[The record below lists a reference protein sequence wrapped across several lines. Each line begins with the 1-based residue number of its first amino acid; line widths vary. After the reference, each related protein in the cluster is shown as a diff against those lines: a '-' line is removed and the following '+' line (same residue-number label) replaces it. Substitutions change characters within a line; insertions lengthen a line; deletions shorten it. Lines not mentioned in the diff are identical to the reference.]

1 MGSKLEGKE
10 IIRKN
15 LEKQGGFWG
24 CKPVYEEE
32 IEREEER
39 HHPRGVPRKT
49 VEWEPPHL
57 VT

>member
-1 MGSKLEGKE
+1 MGSKLQGKE

-39 HHPRGVPRKT
+39 HRPRGVPRKRWSGSPRT
-49 VEWEPPHL
+49 S
-57 VT
+57 